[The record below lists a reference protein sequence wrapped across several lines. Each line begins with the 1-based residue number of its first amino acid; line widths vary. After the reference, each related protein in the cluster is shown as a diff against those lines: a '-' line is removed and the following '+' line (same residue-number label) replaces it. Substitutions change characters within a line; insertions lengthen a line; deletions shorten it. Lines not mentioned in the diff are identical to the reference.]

1 MTHFDFTDKTVII
14 TGAAS
19 GIGAAQAAAFQAA
32 GATVVGIDLQ
42 PISNLTDA
50 LSLIHIS
57 EPTRR
62 HHVSRMPSSA

>member
-32 GATVVGIDLQ
+32 GATVVGT
-42 PISNLTDA
+42 SNQLAT
-50 LSLIHIS
+50 SQT
-57 EPTRR
+57 PFRP
-62 HHVSRMPSSA
+62 M